1 MTKFKTNKLTIEEFN
16 NKYGV
21 DAFQLAL
28 DNGFDKN
35 ELLNEII
42 ETGAATYKF

>member
-1 MTKFKTNKLTIEEFN
+1 MSKFKTSKSTIEEFN

-28 DNGFDKN
+28 DNGFDKD

-42 ETGAATYKF
+42 KGAATYKF